1 MGPRPRIQG
10 REPRVR
16 CLVYGAVSP
25 RNEGGRQSGRGTV
38 RCGNGT
44 GAEITDAPETNGEDS
59 DADVGDES
67 SPPVETDSRL
77 GPASPPWSPQTK
89 IAVAVGLAV
98 FAAIMFWFSRDA
110 LPIIAMAGIV
120 AFLVA
125 PMVRV
130 LHRRFHWPR
139 WLALGIGYLVVLIVS
154 LLLIAIL
161 AVGITQSLAGID
173 IAGMEDTT
181 RGVAQWFVDE
191 TEGLVVFGVSIDMTE
206 INEPIRTWLADEAV
220 SGTDG
225 EGIKIDAEALQRLLG
240 GAFNSIRTVTGLLTA
255 MVMSALI
262 TMMIAIYL
270 NADSA
275 KFNQWLHR
283 AVPPGYERDAALMSD
298 RVGGVW
304 RGYVYGQLV
313 NSLIT
318 GVMVFIVLALVGVQ
332 GAFLMGV
339 IMMLFNMIPT
349 FGPIIAAFP
358 GIVAALVGGST
369 RWPDMNNFV
378 FALIV
383 AGIYVVVVQ
392 AQANIIAP
400 KVMGRAVRLSPVII
414 MISLIVGFNV
424 AGLIG
429 SLLAVPVVASIK
441 EVVAYLYAKV
451 VDREPFVNGN
461 GTVKA

>member
-1 MGPRPRIQG
+1 M
-10 REPRVR
+10 
-16 CLVYGAVSP
+16 
-25 RNEGGRQSGRGTV
+25 
-38 RCGNGT
+38 
-44 GAEITDAPETNGEDS
+44 
-59 DADVGDES
+59 DAD
-67 SPPVETDSRL
+67 PRL
-77 GPASPPWSPQTK
+77 GPPSPPWSPQTK
-89 IAVAVGLAV
+89 IAVAVGLVIFAV
-98 FAAIMFWFSRDA
+98 IVVWFSRAA
-110 LPIIAMAGIV
+110 LSILAMAGIV

-130 LHRRFHWPR
+130 LHRRFHFPR
-139 WLALGIGYLVVLIVS
+139 WLALAIGYLVVLIVS

-173 IAGMEDTT
+173 VEGMEDTT
-181 RGVAQWFVDE
+181 RGVGQWFVDE
-191 TEGLVVFGVSIDMTE
+191 TDNLVVFGISVDMSE
-206 INEPIRTWLADEAV
+206 INEPIRTWLAEESI
-220 SGTDG
+220 SGTSG
-225 EGIKIDAEALQRLLG
+225 GGVKIDAEALQRLLG
-240 GAFNSIRTVTGLLTA
+240 GAFNSIKTVTGLLTA

-275 KFNQWLHR
+275 KFYQWIHR
-283 AVPPGYERDAALMSD
+283 AVPPGYERDAALLSD

-304 RGYVYGQLV
+304 RGYIYGQLI

-318 GVMVFIVLALVGVQ
+318 GVMVGVVLALVGVQ

-358 GIVAALVGGST
+358 GVMAALVGGST
-369 RWPDMNNFV
+369 RWPDMNNFL

-383 AGIYVVVVQ
+383 AGIYVIVVQ

-441 EVVAYLYAKV
+441 EIVSYLYAKV
-451 VDREPFVNGN
+451 VDREPFVKQNGN
-461 GTVKA
+461 GTINA

>member
-1 MGPRPRIQG
+1 VASAQG
-10 REPRVR
+10 V
-16 CLVYGAVSP
+16 
-25 RNEGGRQSGRGTV
+25 
-38 RCGNGT
+38 
-44 GAEITDAPETNGEDS
+44 EITDAQETNGEA
-59 DADVGDES
+59 ADVEVVEEVTH
-67 SPPVETDSRL
+67 PEETDPRL
-77 GPASPPWSPQTK
+77 GPPSPPWSPQTK
-89 IAVAVGLAV
+89 IAVAVGLVV
-98 FAAIMFWFSRDA
+98 FAALVFWFSRAA
-110 LPIIAMAGIV
+110 LPILAMAGIV

-125 PMVRV
+125 PMVRG

-139 WLALGIGYLVVLIVS
+139 WLALALGYVVVLIVS
-154 LLLIAIL
+154 LSLIAIL

-173 IAGMEDTT
+173 IVGMEDNL

-191 TEGLVVFGVSIDMTE
+191 SDGLVIFGIGIDMTE
-206 INEPIRTWLADEAV
+206 ITEPIKTWLADEAV
-220 SGTDG
+220 SGANG
-225 EGIKIDAEALQRLLG
+225 GGIKIDADALQGLLG

-275 KFNQWLHR
+275 KFYQWLHR
-283 AVPPGYERDAALMSD
+283 TVPPGYERDGAMLSD
-298 RVGGVW
+298 RISGVW
-304 RGYVYGQLV
+304 RGYIYGQLI

-358 GIVAALVGGST
+358 GVIAALVGGST

-392 AQANIIAP
+392 AQANVIAP
-400 KVMGRAVRLSPVII
+400 KVMGRAVRLSPVVI

-441 EVVAYLYAKV
+441 EIVSYLYAKV
-451 VDREPFVNGN
+451 VDREPFANGN
-461 GTVKA
+461 GNGNGKGNGNGDRDATVVA

>member
-1 MGPRPRIQG
+1 MATAQG
-10 REPRVR
+10 V
-16 CLVYGAVSP
+16 
-25 RNEGGRQSGRGTV
+25 
-38 RCGNGT
+38 
-44 GAEITDAPETNGEDS
+44 EITDAPEKNGES
-59 DADVGDES
+59 VDAGVDDEATLQEEDD
-67 SPPVETDSRL
+67 PRL
-77 GPASPPWSPQTK
+77 GPPSPPWSSQTK
-89 IAVAVGLAV
+89 IAVAVGLVV
-98 FAAIMFWFSRDA
+98 FAVIILWFSRAA
-110 LPIIAMAGIV
+110 LSILAMAGIV

-139 WLALGIGYLVVLIVS
+139 WLALAIGYLVVLIVS
-154 LLLIAIL
+154 LLLMAIL

-173 IAGMEDTT
+173 VAGMEDTT

-191 TEGLVVFGVSIDMTE
+191 TDGLVIFGISVDMTE
-206 INEPIRTWLADEAV
+206 INEPIRMWLADEAV
-220 SGTDG
+220 SGVDG
-225 EGIKIDAEALQRLLG
+225 GGVKIDAEALQSLLG
-240 GAFNSIRTVTGLLTA
+240 GAFNSIKTVTGLVTA

-275 KFNQWLHR
+275 KFYQWIHR
-283 AVPPGYERDAALMSD
+283 AVPPGYERDAALLSD

-304 RGYVYGQLV
+304 RGYIYGQLI

-318 GVMVFIVLALVGVQ
+318 GVMVGLVLALVGVQ

-339 IMMLFNMIPT
+339 IMMLFNMVPT

-369 RWPDMNNFV
+369 RWPDMNNFL

-392 AQANIIAP
+392 AQANVIAP

-441 EVVAYLYAKV
+441 EIVSYLYAKV

-461 GTVKA
+461 GNGSGNGTVKA

>member
-1 MGPRPRIQG
+1 MDP
-10 REPRVR
+10 
-16 CLVYGAVSP
+16 
-25 RNEGGRQSGRGTV
+25 
-38 RCGNGT
+38 
-44 GAEITDAPETNGEDS
+44 
-59 DADVGDES
+59 
-67 SPPVETDSRL
+67 RL

-89 IAVAVGLAV
+89 IAVAVGLVV
-98 FAAIMFWFSRDA
+98 FAAIAFWFSRDA
-110 LPIIAMAGIV
+110 LPILAMAGIV

-125 PMVRV
+125 PMVRG
-130 LHRRFHWPR
+130 LHRRFRWPR
-139 WLALGIGYLVVLIVS
+139 WLALAIGYLFVLIVS

-173 IAGMEDTT
+173 VAGMEDTT
-181 RGVAQWFVDE
+181 RDVAQWFVDE
-191 TEGLVVFGVSIDMTE
+191 TDGLVVFGISVDMTE
-206 INEPIRTWLADEAV
+206 INEPIRTWLADESV
-220 SGTDG
+220 SGVG
-225 EGIKIDAEALQRLLG
+225 GGGVKVDAEALQRLLG
-240 GAFNSIRTVTGLLTA
+240 GAFDSIRTVTGLVTA

-270 NADSA
+270 NADSV
-275 KFNQWLHR
+275 KFYQWIHR
-283 AVPPGYERDAALMSD
+283 VVPPGYERDATLLSD

-304 RGYVYGQLV
+304 RGYIYGQLI

-318 GVMVFIVLALVGVQ
+318 GVMVGIVLALVGVQ

-358 GIVAALVGGST
+358 GVIAALVGGST
-369 RWPDMNNFV
+369 RWPDMNNFL

-441 EVVAYLYAKV
+441 EVVSYLYAKV
-451 VDREPFVNGN
+451 VDREPFANGN
-461 GTVKA
+461 GTGTVKA

>member
-1 MGPRPRIQG
+1 
-10 REPRVR
+10 V
-16 CLVYGAVSP
+16 
-25 RNEGGRQSGRGTV
+25 
-38 RCGNGT
+38 
-44 GAEITDAPETNGEDS
+44 
-59 DADVGDES
+59 DAD
-67 SPPVETDSRL
+67 PRL
-77 GPASPPWSPQTK
+77 GPPSPPWSPQTK
-89 IAVAVGLAV
+89 IAVAVGLVIFAV
-98 FAAIMFWFSRDA
+98 IVVWFSRAA
-110 LPIIAMAGIV
+110 LSILAMAGIV

-130 LHRRFHWPR
+130 LHRRFHFPR
-139 WLALGIGYLVVLIVS
+139 WLALAIGYLVVLIVS

-173 IAGMEDTT
+173 VEGMEDTT
-181 RGVAQWFVDE
+181 RGVGQWFVDE
-191 TEGLVVFGVSIDMTE
+191 TDNLVVFGISVDMSE
-206 INEPIRTWLADEAV
+206 INEPIRTWLAEESI
-220 SGTDG
+220 SGTSG
-225 EGIKIDAEALQRLLG
+225 GGVKIDAEALQRLLG
-240 GAFNSIRTVTGLLTA
+240 GAFNSIKTVTGLLTA

-275 KFNQWLHR
+275 KFYQWIHR
-283 AVPPGYERDAALMSD
+283 AVPPGYERDAALLSD

-304 RGYVYGQLV
+304 RGYIYGQLI

-318 GVMVFIVLALVGVQ
+318 GVMVGVVLALVGVQ

-358 GIVAALVGGST
+358 GVMAALVGGST
-369 RWPDMNNFV
+369 RWPDMNNFL

-441 EVVAYLYAKV
+441 EIVSYLYAKV
-451 VDREPFVNGN
+451 VDREPFVKQNGN
-461 GTVKA
+461 GTINA

>member
-1 MGPRPRIQG
+1 MASAQG
-10 REPRVR
+10 V
-16 CLVYGAVSP
+16 
-25 RNEGGRQSGRGTV
+25 
-38 RCGNGT
+38 
-44 GAEITDAPETNGEDS
+44 EITDAQETNGEA
-59 DADVGDES
+59 ADVEVVEEVTH
-67 SPPVETDSRL
+67 PEETDPRL
-77 GPASPPWSPQTK
+77 GPPSPPWSPQTK
-89 IAVAVGLAV
+89 IAVAVGLVV
-98 FAAIMFWFSRDA
+98 FAALVFWFSRAA
-110 LPIIAMAGIV
+110 LPILAMAGIV

-125 PMVRV
+125 PMVRG

-139 WLALGIGYLVVLIVS
+139 WLALSLGYVVVLIVS
-154 LLLIAIL
+154 LSLIAIL

-173 IAGMEDTT
+173 IVGMEDNL

-191 TEGLVVFGVSIDMTE
+191 SDGLVIFGIGIDMTE
-206 INEPIRTWLADEAV
+206 ITEPIKTWLADEAV
-220 SGTDG
+220 SGANG
-225 EGIKIDAEALQRLLG
+225 GGIKIDADALQGLLG

-275 KFNQWLHR
+275 KFYQWLHR
-283 AVPPGYERDAALMSD
+283 TVPPGYERDGAMLSD
-298 RVGGVW
+298 RISGVW
-304 RGYVYGQLV
+304 RGYIYGQLI

-358 GIVAALVGGST
+358 GVIAALVGGST

-392 AQANIIAP
+392 AQANVIAP
-400 KVMGRAVRLSPVII
+400 KVMGRAVRLSPVVI

-441 EVVAYLYAKV
+441 EIVSYLYAKV
-451 VDREPFVNGN
+451 VDREPFANGN
-461 GTVKA
+461 GNGNGKGNGNGDRDATVVA

>member
-1 MGPRPRIQG
+1 
-10 REPRVR
+10 
-16 CLVYGAVSP
+16 
-25 RNEGGRQSGRGTV
+25 
-38 RCGNGT
+38 
-44 GAEITDAPETNGEDS
+44 
-59 DADVGDES
+59 
-67 SPPVETDSRL
+67 
-77 GPASPPWSPQTK
+77 
-89 IAVAVGLAV
+89 
-98 FAAIMFWFSRDA
+98 
-110 LPIIAMAGIV
+110 MAGIV

-130 LHRRFHWPR
+130 LHRRFRWPR
-139 WLALGIGYLVVLIVS
+139 WLALAIGYLVVLIVS
-154 LLLIAIL
+154 LLLVAIL

-173 IAGMEDTT
+173 VAGMERTVRD
-181 RGVAQWFVDE
+181 VAQWFVDE
-191 TEGLVVFGVSIDMTE
+191 TQGLVIFGISIDTTE
-206 INEPIRTWLADEAV
+206 ITEPIREWLSEEAV
-220 SGTDG
+220 TGGASN
-225 EGIKIDAEALQRLLG
+225 GIKIDAEALQGLLG
-240 GAFNSIRTVTGLLTA
+240 GAFNSIRTVTGLLVA

-275 KFNQWLHR
+275 KFYRWIHR
-283 AVPPGYERDAALMSD
+283 TAPPGYERDAALLSD

-304 RGYVYGQLV
+304 RGYIYGQLV

-318 GVMVFIVLALVGVQ
+318 GVMLFAVLAFVGVQ

-358 GIVAALVGGST
+358 GVIAALVGGST
-369 RWPDMNNFV
+369 RWSDMNNFL

-429 SLLAVPVVASIK
+429 SLLAVPIVASIK
-441 EVVAYLYAKV
+441 EIISYLYAKV
-451 VDREPFVNGN
+451 VDREPFANGKGN
-461 GTVKA
+461 GDRTVQA

>member
-1 MGPRPRIQG
+1 
-10 REPRVR
+10 
-16 CLVYGAVSP
+16 
-25 RNEGGRQSGRGTV
+25 
-38 RCGNGT
+38 
-44 GAEITDAPETNGEDS
+44 
-59 DADVGDES
+59 
-67 SPPVETDSRL
+67 VETDPRL

-98 FAAIMFWFSRDA
+98 FAAILFWFSRDA

-191 TEGLVVFGVSIDMTE
+191 TEGLVIFGVSIDMTE

-225 EGIKIDAEALQRLLG
+225 GGIKVDAEALQRLLG

-275 KFNQWLHR
+275 KFYQWIHR

-304 RGYVYGQLV
+304 RGYIYGQLV

-441 EVVAYLYAKV
+441 EVVSYLYAKV

-461 GTVKA
+461 GTVEA

>member
-1 MGPRPRIQG
+1 MGRVGMTTDLTVRCVRGTGGEITDELSAND
-10 REPRVR
+10 EPRDA
-16 CLVYGAVSP
+16 YTEDTAVSP
-25 RNEGGRQSGRGTV
+25 E
-38 RCGNGT
+38 
-44 GAEITDAPETNGEDS
+44 ES
-59 DADVGDES
+59 D
-67 SPPVETDSRL
+67 PRL
-77 GPASPPWSPQTK
+77 GSASPPWSPQTK
-89 IAVAVGLAV
+89 IGVATGLIV
-98 FAAIMFWFSRDA
+98 FAAIIFWLSRGA
-110 LPIIAMAGIV
+110 LPILAMAGIV

-125 PMVRV
+125 PMVRA

-139 WLALGIGYLVVLIVS
+139 WLALAIGYLVVLIVS
-154 LLLIAIL
+154 LLLVAIL

-173 IAGMEDTT
+173 VAGMEQTVRD
-181 RGVAQWFVDE
+181 VAQSFVDE
-191 TEGLVVFGVSIDMTE
+191 TQGLVIFGVSIDMTE
-206 INEPIRTWLADEAV
+206 INEPIREWLSEEAV
-220 SGTDG
+220 TGGGSN
-225 EGIKIDAEALQRLLG
+225 GIKIDAEALQGLLG
-240 GAFNSIRTVTGLLTA
+240 GAFNSIRTVTGLLVA

-275 KFNQWLHR
+275 KFYRWIHR
-283 AVPPGYERDAALMSD
+283 TAPPGYERDTAVLCD
-298 RVGGVW
+298 RISGVW
-304 RGYVYGQLV
+304 RGYIYGQLV

-318 GVMVFIVLALVGVQ
+318 GVMLFAVLAFVGVQ

-358 GIVAALVGGST
+358 GVIAALVGGST
-369 RWPDMNNFV
+369 RWPDMNNFI

-429 SLLAVPVVASIK
+429 SLLAVPIVASIK
-441 EVVAYLYAKV
+441 EIVSYLYAKV
-451 VDREPFVNGN
+451 VDREPFANGN
-461 GTVKA
+461 GNGDRTVQA

>member
-1 MGPRPRIQG
+1 MAAAQG
-10 REPRVR
+10 V
-16 CLVYGAVSP
+16 
-25 RNEGGRQSGRGTV
+25 
-38 RCGNGT
+38 
-44 GAEITDAPETNGEDS
+44 EITDVPETNGES
-59 DADVGDES
+59 PDAE
-67 SPPVETDSRL
+67 VEGEDPSLEEADPRL
-77 GPASPPWSPQTK
+77 GPPSPPWSPQTK
-89 IAVAVGLAV
+89 MAVAVGLVV
-98 FAAIMFWFSRDA
+98 FAVIVFWFSRTA
-110 LPIIAMAGIV
+110 LSILAMAGIV

-125 PMVRV
+125 PMVRA

-139 WLALGIGYLVVLIVS
+139 WLALALGYLVVLIVS

-173 IAGMEDTT
+173 VAGMENTV
-181 RGVAQWFVDE
+181 RGVAQWFVDRAD
-191 TEGLVVFGVSIDMTE
+191 GLVIIGVSIDMSE
-206 INEPIRTWLADEAV
+206 ITEPIKSWLSDEAASGGV
-220 SGTDG
+220 SG
-225 EGIKIDAEALQRLLG
+225 GIKIDADALQGLLG

-275 KFNQWLHR
+275 KFYQWIHR
-283 AVPPGYERDAALMSD
+283 MVPPGYEGDAALLSD
-298 RVGGVW
+298 RIGGVW
-304 RGYVYGQLV
+304 RGYIYGQLI

-349 FGPIIAAFP
+349 FGPILAAFP

-369 RWPDMNNFV
+369 RWPDMNNFI

-414 MISLIVGFNV
+414 MISLIVGFNI

-429 SLLAVPVVASIK
+429 SLLAVPIVATIK
-441 EVVAYLYAKV
+441 EVVSYLYAKV

-461 GTVKA
+461 ANGAVEA